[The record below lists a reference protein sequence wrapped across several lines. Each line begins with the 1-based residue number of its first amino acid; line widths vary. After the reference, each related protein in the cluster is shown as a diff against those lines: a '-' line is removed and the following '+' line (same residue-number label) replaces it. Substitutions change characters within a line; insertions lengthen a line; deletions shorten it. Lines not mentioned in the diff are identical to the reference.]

1 MIFPVNFDN
10 TESESVNELKNYLI
24 VQFFFENFQMKNG
37 LKIDV
42 NWFDFVDEVFAVF
55 LRYVDKAM
63 WERPAN
69 PGFLVGRKIF
79 FVVVFLLF

>member
-1 MIFPVNFDN
+1 M
-10 TESESVNELKNYLI
+10 
-24 VQFFFENFQMKNG
+24 
-37 LKIDV
+37 DV
-42 NWFDFVDEVFAVF
+42 VRRSWDCACGVSCECVDFVDEVFAVF